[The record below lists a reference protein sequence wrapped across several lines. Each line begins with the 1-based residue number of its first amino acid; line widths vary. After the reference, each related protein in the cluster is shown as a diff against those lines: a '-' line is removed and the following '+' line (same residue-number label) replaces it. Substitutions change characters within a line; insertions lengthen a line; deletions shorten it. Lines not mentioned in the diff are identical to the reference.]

1 MIRRCSLL
9 ALLVNFGCA
18 TTLPLPEFERFDM
31 TATPTAEAYPDAAA
45 VILLDRAEISLAVDG
60 RTGNPIARLR
70 RLRRTKILRE
80 SGLELAQT
88 IIPYVPGSAIHGLSV
103 RSVSEDGAI
112 RVADAANIAD
122 APFNGMVRAKTLYA
136 TNVRVGSVVETTYDQ
151 YIEDPRFL
159 PAWHFQ
165 SDLPTVRSELTV
177 NVPPGFSVDLRFS
190 QAGKFVDKPPERFD
204 TPGGTRYSWSLSNL
218 PALYVEPNMPAQ
230 RTQSPRAHIVF
241 LSAKIRGRDYTGFR
255 SWDDV
260 ATWFVNRVPNWAE
273 VSDATRGE
281 AQRVAG
287 DAPNLE
293 KAVKIME
300 VLARDLE
307 DEPDAAPP
315 LWRAPLFHPDA
326 VLRKKSANPTSR
338 GLLLVSLLRAVG
350 LDAVIGLYTYRD
362 QDSILPDL
370 PTIGALSGVCAVI
383 PQAGGPIVLDPSQP
397 LVDPRVAAPRLQ
409 GTRVVA
415 LMQDGPQVLRVPQSA
430 PEDSL
435 TEIRFDLRLDPR
447 GDIFGPLKAT
457 LTGAEAGALRQ
468 ALLQIEPEAYAET
481 VSQFLRARGVGFDV
495 QSVSIADLKAFRR
508 PLTISANINE
518 HGFLPAEGTEIAITL
533 AKIIGSNLSTPPE
546 VRRAPLILGPPS
558 RVELQATLTLPEE
571 FETGALPAASTVQWQ
586 GGQVELTVRSETR
599 RRIGFVR
606 TQVHNGMDAGLRTYR
621 AYRRYREE
629 LEIAEDD
636 ALIIRRPPPRRL
648 EY

>member
-1 MIRRCSLL
+1 MIRRCSILL
-9 ALLVNFGCA
+9 LLVNAACA
-18 TTLPLPEFERFDM
+18 TTLPMPEFERFDM
-31 TATPTAEAYPDAAA
+31 TATPNAAAYPDADA
-45 VILLDRAEISLAVDG
+45 VILLDRAELTLAVDG

-88 IIPYVPGSAIHGLSV
+88 IVPYVPGTAIHGLSA
-103 RSVSEDGAI
+103 RSVSESGTV
-112 RVADAANIAD
+112 RVADTANIAD
-122 APFNGMVRAKTLYA
+122 APFNGMVRAKTLFSA
-136 TNVRVGSVVETTYDQ
+136 QVKVGSVVETTYDQ
-151 YIEDPRFL
+151 YIDDPRFVL
-159 PAWHFQ
+159 PWHFQ

-190 QAGKFVDKPPERFD
+190 QDGKFVDKPPERFD
-204 TPGGTRYSWSLSNL
+204 TPKGTRYSWSLSNL
-218 PALYVEPNMPAQ
+218 PALYVEPNMPAK
-230 RTQSPRAHIVF
+230 RMQSPRAHIVF
-241 LSAKIRGRDYTGFR
+241 LSAKIRGRDFSGFR

-273 VSDATRGE
+273 VSEATLNE
-281 AQRVAG
+281 ARRVAG
-287 DAPNLE
+287 DAPKLE

-300 VLARDLE
+300 VLARDLK
-307 DEPDAAPP
+307 DEPEAEPP

-338 GLLLVSLLRAVG
+338 GLLLVSLLRAAG

-362 QDSILPDL
+362 QDNILPDL
-370 PTIGALSGVCAVI
+370 PTIGALSGVCAVL
-383 PQAGGPIVLDPSQP
+383 PRPEGPVILDPSQP
-397 LVDPRVAAPRLQ
+397 LVDPRVPAPRLQ

-415 LMQDGPQVLRVPQSA
+415 LMQDGPQVLRVPRST

-435 TEIRFDLRLDPR
+435 SEIRFDLRLDPR
-447 GDIFGPLKAT
+447 GDVYGPLKAT

-468 ALLQIEPEAYAET
+468 ALLRIEPETYSEI

-495 QSVSIADLKAFRR
+495 QSVSIADLTAFRR
-508 PLTISANINE
+508 PLTLSANINVR
-518 HGFLPAEGTEIAITL
+518 GFLPPEGTEIAITL
-533 AKIIGSNLSTPPE
+533 AKIVGSNLPQPPE

-571 FETGALPAASTVQWQ
+571 FETGPLPAPTTVQWK

-599 RRIGFVR
+599 RRIGFAR

-621 AYRRYREE
+621 AYRRYRQD